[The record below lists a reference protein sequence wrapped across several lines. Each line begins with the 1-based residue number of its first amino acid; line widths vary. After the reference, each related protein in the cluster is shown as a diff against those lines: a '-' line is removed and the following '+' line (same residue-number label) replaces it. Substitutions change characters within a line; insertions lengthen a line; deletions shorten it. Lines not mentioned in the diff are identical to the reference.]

1 MTRYFMTMD
10 EAYKFVE
17 RMMNRFDN
25 YEVKTTDMGIRVM
38 VF

>member
-1 MTRYFMTMD
+1 MTRYFNTMD
-10 EAYKFVE
+10 EAYEFVE
-17 RMMNRFDN
+17 RMTNTYDH